1 MRLLI
6 APDSFAGTLSAVQSA
21 HAIASGWR
29 SHAPDD
35 QTIERPMSDGGPGFV
50 GVIAKALGA
59 QLVETSVTGPLGD
72 EVPAEFAVHGS
83 TAYVEAAQ
91 ACGLA
96 LVPPG
101 QRNPEDTTSY
111 GVGQLLKAALA
122 EGVERIVIG
131 LGGTATNDAGAGM
144 LAALGAT
151 ADGALDC
158 GPRQFARLR
167 EIDLGVPRRLFADVD
182 LVVATDVDNP
192 LLGLR
197 GASRSFG
204 PQKGASEEQV
214 MRLEGALEHFHETVG
229 KLPDGKDPAV
239 ALGAGAAGGLGYAL
253 MMLGAT
259 RVPGIATVMDI
270 VGLADLIEQAD
281 LVITGEGCFDW
292 QSLRGKVV
300 SGVAAMALNDAKPCV
315 VLAGQVMVGRREYT
329 ATGVAA
335 AYSVSDIAGGV
346 EESMADPAGALA
358 AAAARVAKT
367 WSAGRRRSQRERG
380 TAPDGE

>member
-21 HAIASGWR
+21 HAIATGWR
-29 SHAPDD
+29 SVAGDD
-35 QTIERPMSDGGPGFV
+35 ETIERPMSDGGPGFV
-50 GVIAKALGA
+50 HVVAVALGA
-59 QLVETSVTGPLGD
+59 QIVDTSVTGPLGD
-72 EVPAEFAVHGS
+72 EVPADFAMHGT
-83 TAYVEAAQ
+83 TAYIEAAQ

-96 LVPPG
+96 QVPAD

-111 GVGQLLKAALA
+111 GVGQLLKAAMA
-122 EGVERIVIG
+122 EGAETIVIG

-151 ADGALDC
+151 ADGPLDC
-158 GPRQFARLR
+158 GPRQFRRLR
-167 EIDLGVPRRLFADVD
+167 EVDVGEPRRLLKDVE

-197 GASRSFG
+197 GASRSYG

-214 MRLEGALEHFHETVG
+214 MRLEGSLEHFHELLGT
-229 KLPDGKDPAV
+229 LPNGKDPAV

-253 MMLGAT
+253 MLLGAR

-270 VGLADLIEQAD
+270 VGLADLVAEAD
-281 LVITGEGCFDW
+281 LVITGEGMFDW

-300 SGVAAMALNDAKPCV
+300 SGVAAVALADAKPCV
-315 VLAGQVMVGRREYT
+315 VLAGQVLVGRREYT

-335 AYSVSDIAGGV
+335 AYSVSDIVGGV
-346 EESMADPAGALA
+346 DESIADPAGALSS
-358 AAAARVAKT
+358 AAARVAKT
-367 WSAGRRRSQRERG
+367 WSDSRRRGQRERG
-380 TAPDGE
+380 SARGGE